1 MARAGL
7 PGHGPC
13 VRGSHGPPG
22 ARPGGGPLVGPLLRR
37 GGRGGQLPWR
47 EPSFEASHSVGRSPT
62 RPKCRTF
69 ATNQSPCTFPLTLP
83 SAPPIC
89 PSKGRNAMEYEMTD
103 FLPGAVTPYGPV
115 AYATA
120 THVWVYTMAGVRCYR
135 TCAEPVPA
143 TKGQPVARPS
153 RLHLVSRRAA

>member
-1 MARAGL
+1 
-7 PGHGPC
+7 
-13 VRGSHGPPG
+13 
-22 ARPGGGPLVGPLLRR
+22 
-37 GGRGGQLPWR
+37 
-47 EPSFEASHSVGRSPT
+47 
-62 RPKCRTF
+62 
-69 ATNQSPCTFPLTLP
+69 
-83 SAPPIC
+83 
-89 PSKGRNAMEYEMTD
+89 MEYEMTD